1 MLHMVNTKVI
11 YLSPDK
17 ENIKYVVE
25 KADEKG
31 LDATFGW
38 IIEDLKKNLEGCP
51 KTIIFCT
58 SFKECGEIYD
68 FLRYTT

>member
-1 MLHMVNTKVI
+1 MKKIFQMLHMVNTKVI

-31 LDATFGW
+31 LDATFGR
-38 IIEDLKKNLEGCP
+38 IIEDLKKNW
-51 KTIIFCT
+51 K
-58 SFKECGEIYD
+58 D
-68 FLRYTT
+68 VLRQ